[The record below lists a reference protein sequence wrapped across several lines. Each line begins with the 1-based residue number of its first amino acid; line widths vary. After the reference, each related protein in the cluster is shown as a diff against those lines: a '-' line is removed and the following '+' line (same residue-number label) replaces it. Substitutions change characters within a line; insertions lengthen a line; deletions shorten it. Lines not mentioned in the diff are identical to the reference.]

1 MNFKSWLLSEEEE
14 KDINLSNPNLTA
26 TIPPLNTIVSNPKL
40 AKNNTQL
47 NANQE
52 RDRKNSSDRFKE
64 LAIYYGRN
72 KSAPSTF
79 ESIPENKSLGVW
91 LNGKKIRTPNPHE
104 KSDKTWAEIVSEF
117 PKWIDPDTKQPF
129 KYPNLP
135 INWRDVKST
144 NAWQKHLQKN
154 QKNSSDRF
162 KELAIYYG
170 RKKVGPSQYETN
182 PELGI
187 WLNQKKIRTPN
198 PHEES
203 DKTWA
208 EIVSEFPKWIDP
220 DTKQPFKYP
229 NLPINWRKIKPNV
242 QQEEGRI
249 KSSKRLEKLA
259 YYYGEKGSAPSAYE
273 SDEKD
278 KSLGQWLNKK
288 KYKNPNPYEESDK
301 ETWNRMVE
309 LSKNWDKKKFPHD
322 LPNDW
327 RIIEPAGE
335 KSLGEKLVANI
346 LTELGIE
353 NDPQH
358 RDRACKNKRCLPFDF
373 SITHNGKKYFL
384 EYHGLQHYVP
394 TYFGSTEGMTDQE
407 KAKHALDKFKFT
419 KKNDTIK
426 YDHCVKYKI
435 PFLVIPYWLYK
446 KPDIIKNT
454 VIEFLKTNEFNE
466 TFAIPNVPQNY
477 KAYHDKMYAKYLAE
491 SKSTELVEPTK
502 TFEQFLINK
511 NFINI

>member
-1 MNFKSWLLSEEEE
+1 MNFKSWLLISEEEE
-14 KDINLSNPNLTA
+14 KDINLSNPNLTIA
-26 TIPPLNTIVSNPKL
+26 IPPLNTSVSNPNL
-40 AKNNTQL
+40 TINIPPLNT
-47 NANQE
+47 NQE
-52 RDRKNSSDRFKE
+52 RDRKNIRSFTTGSDRFKE

-135 INWRDVKST
+135 INWRDVK
-144 NAWQKHLQKN
+144 
-154 QKNSSDRF
+154 
-162 KELAIYYG
+162 
-170 RKKVGPSQYETN
+170 
-182 PELGI
+182 
-187 WLNQKKIRTPN
+187 
-198 PHEES
+198 
-203 DKTWA
+203 
-208 EIVSEFPKWIDP
+208 
-220 DTKQPFKYP
+220 
-229 NLPINWRKIKPNV
+229 PNV

-259 YYYGEKGSAPSAYE
+259 YYYGRNGSAPSA
-273 SDEKD
+273 SDFNKEN
-278 KSLGQWLNKK
+278 KSLGVWLEGKK
-288 KYKNPNPYEESDK
+288 RTNPNPYEESDK

-309 LSKNWDKKKFPHD
+309 LSKTWDKKKFPHD

-335 KSLGEKLVANI
+335 KSLGEKLVLNI
-346 LTELGIE
+346 LTELGIK

-358 RDRACKNKRCLPFDF
+358 RDEACFNQRCLPFDF
-373 SITHNGKKYFL
+373 SITHNGKKYLL
-384 EYHGLQHYVP
+384 EYHGGQHYYPV
-394 TYFGSTEGMTDQE
+394 YFGSGEE
-407 KAKHALDKFKFT
+407 KTKQIIAKHAIDKFEYTKENDT
-419 KKNDTIK
+419 KK
-426 YDHCVKYKI
+426 YEHCVKENI

-446 KPDIIKNT
+446 NPDIIKSKI
-454 VIEFLKTNEFNE
+454 IEFLNTNQFNE
-466 TFAIPNVPQNY
+466 TFANPVVPPKYKEYHDRKLKMTECFASGKIPNCKDLFKKQ
-477 KAYHDKMYAKYLAE
+477 K
-491 SKSTELVEPTK
+491 T